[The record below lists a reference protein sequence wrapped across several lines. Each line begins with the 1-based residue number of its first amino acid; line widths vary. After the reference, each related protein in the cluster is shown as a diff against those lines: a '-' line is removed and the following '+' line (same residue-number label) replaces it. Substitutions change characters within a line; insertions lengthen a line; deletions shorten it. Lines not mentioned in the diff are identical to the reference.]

1 MSFAG
6 WLLPSPSLSTALRAG
21 GAPGLT
27 AAPSFSRMAVTM
39 RIVAVACA
47 VADRAGEGV
56 GADASKAAAS
66 KIMGNANALARKW

>member
-1 MSFAG
+1 M
-6 WLLPSPSLSTALRAG
+6 
-21 GAPGLT
+21 T
-27 AAPSFSRMAVTM
+27 AASSFSRMAVTM

-66 KIMGNANALARKW
+66 RIMGNANALARKW